1 MAEVKGYS
9 ATQIA
14 LHWIVALLIAAQFL
28 LNDAIGSAFRAAM
41 RGEEVGF
48 NPLVAA
54 HVFGGIAIL
63 VLVLW
68 RIVLRKTRGAPL
80 PPAEEAPPLQLLAK
94 LTHGGLYLLMI
105 VLVPTGGA
113 AWFLGNRGAAEVH
126 EVLTSLLLVLV
137 GLHVIGALYHQFV
150 LKTNLMER
158 MKRPAA

>member
-28 LNDAIGSAFRAAM
+28 LNDAIGDAFRAAT

-54 HVFGGIAIL
+54 HVFGGIAIF

-68 RIVLRKTRGAPL
+68 RLVLRKT
-80 PPAEEAPPLQLLAK
+80 AEEAPPLQLLAK

-105 VLVPTGGA
+105 VLVPAGGA
-113 AWFLGNRGAAEVH
+113 AWFLGSRGAAEVH
-126 EVLTSLLLVLV
+126 EALTGVLFVLI
-137 GLHVIGALYHQFV
+137 GLHVVGALYHQFV

-158 MKRPAA
+158 MKRPQA